1 MNLIERREK
10 EKLDCYTIEEIY
22 NFFNQFYEISR
33 EYSNYI
39 VVKEKFYLQNSDV
52 SIEIKAYGN
61 EIYSNDT
68 FISTWVNGN
77 EIYSKDIFI
86 STWGNGFGFKQKAL
100 HLEYIERKI
109 NEDDECIYEWYIVD
123 RSISSYIRIDKKD
136 ILPMLVD
143 FIMEYDEDRYAKP
156 IPLKRSLTL
165 DGLLKN
171 NEK

>member
-22 NFFNQFYEISR
+22 NFFNQFYDMRR

-39 VVKEKFYLQNSDV
+39 VVKEKFYLYESDV

-61 EIYSNDT
+61 EIYSN
-68 FISTWVNGN
+68 
-77 EIYSKDIFI
+77 DIFI

-100 HLEYIERKI
+100 HLEYTERKI
-109 NEDDECIYEWYIVD
+109 NEDDERIYEWYIVD
-123 RSISSYIRIDKKD
+123 RSICSYTRIDKKD

-143 FIMEYDEDRYAKP
+143 FIFENDEERYEKP
-156 IPLKRSLTL
+156 LMLRRNLIL
-165 DGLLKN
+165 DGLI
-171 NEK
+171 

>member
-1 MNLIERREK
+1 MAIEERRAK
-10 EKLDCYTIEEIY
+10 RNLDCYTIEEFY
-22 NFFNQFYEISR
+22 DFFKQFYEISR
-33 EYSNYI
+33 EEYSNYI

-61 EIYSNDT
+61 EIYSN
-68 FISTWVNGN
+68 
-77 EIYSKDIFI
+77 DIFI